1 MLLKYRSDYQ
11 KIAMGLLSL
20 MPSFKD
26 WDRLQR
32 ELAWYQGG
40 ADRTLY
46 LWKDEYDDFAGVVG
60 TQVQGD
66 YLIVRLI
73 TLMPDKD
80 VIENTWQL
88 LDQLATALPD
98 KRLMGTL
105 STAKT
110 IAKWEYHHGQSHS
123 NRATADSGQ

>member
-20 MPSFKD
+20 MPSLKD

-32 ELAWYQGG
+32 ELAWYQSSEE
-40 ADRTLY
+40 RTLY
-46 LWKDEYDDFAGVVG
+46 LWKDDHDDFAGVVG
-60 TQVQGD
+60 TQIQGD
-66 YLIVRLI
+66 YLIVQLL

-80 VIENTWQL
+80 LTENTWQL
-88 LDQLATALPD
+88 LDQLAKTLPT

-105 STAKT
+105 STAKI

-123 NRATADSGQ
+123 KRPAADSGQ

>member
-32 ELAWYQGG
+32 ELAWYQDGD
-40 ADRTLY
+40 DRTLY
-46 LWKDEYDDFAGVVG
+46 LWKDDHDDFAGAVG
-60 TQVQGD
+60 TQIQGD
-66 YLIVRLI
+66 YLIVRLV

-80 VIENTWQL
+80 LTENTWQL
-88 LDQLATALPD
+88 LDQLATTLPT

-105 STAKT
+105 STAKI

-123 NRATADSGQ
+123 KRAITDSGQ

>member
-20 MPSFKD
+20 LPSFKD

-40 ADRTLY
+40 EDRTLY
-46 LWKDEYDDFAGVVG
+46 LWKDEHDDFAGAVG
-60 TQVQGD
+60 TETQGD

-73 TLMPDKD
+73 TLMPDKQSPL
-80 VIENTWQL
+80 NNRRM
-88 LDQLATALPD
+88 LDQLATAASK

-105 STAKT
+105 NTAKT
-110 IAKWEYHHGQSHS
+110 IADWEYHHGQEQ
-123 NRATADSGQ
+123 NND

>member
-11 KIAMGLLSL
+11 KIAMGMLSL
-20 MPSFKD
+20 TPSFKD

-40 ADRTLY
+40 DDRTLY
-46 LWKDEYDDFAGVVG
+46 LWKDDRDDFAGAVG
-60 TQVQGD
+60 TQIQGD
-66 YLIVRLI
+66 YLIVRLV

-80 VIENTWQL
+80 LTENTWQL
-88 LDQLATALPD
+88 LDQLATLLPT

-105 STAKT
+105 STAKI

-123 NRATADSGQ
+123 KRPTTDSGQ

>member
-20 MPSFKD
+20 MPSLKD

-32 ELAWYQGG
+32 ELAWYQSSEE
-40 ADRTLY
+40 RTLY
-46 LWKDEYDDFAGVVG
+46 LWKDDHDDFAGVVG

-66 YLIVRLI
+66 YLIVQLL

-80 VIENTWQL
+80 LTENTWQL
-88 LDQLATALPD
+88 LDQLAKTLPT

-105 STAKT
+105 STAKI

-123 NRATADSGQ
+123 KRPAADSGQ

>member
-32 ELAWYQGG
+32 ELAWYQSS
-40 ADRTLY
+40 DERTLY
-46 LWKDEYDDFAGVVG
+46 LWKDDHDDFAGAVG

-66 YLIVRLI
+66 YLIVQLV

-80 VIENTWQL
+80 LTENTWQIGSTRQDFT
-88 LDQLATALPD
+88 DQ
-98 KRLMGTL
+98 
-105 STAKT
+105 
-110 IAKWEYHHGQSHS
+110 
-123 NRATADSGQ
+123 TADGDPLHS

>member
-20 MPSFKD
+20 LPTFKD

-32 ELAWYQGG
+32 ELTWYQS
-40 ADRTLY
+40 DDSRRLY
-46 LWKDEYDDFAGVVG
+46 LWKDDHDDFAGAVG
-60 TQVQGD
+60 TEIQGD
-66 YLIVRLI
+66 YLIVRLV
-73 TLMPDKD
+73 TLTPDQD
-80 VIENTWQL
+80 LTENTWQM

-105 STAKT
+105 TTAKI
-110 IAKWEYHHGQSHS
+110 IAKWEYQHGQSHTQRS
-123 NRATADSGQ
+123 TTDSGQ

>member
-32 ELAWYQGG
+32 ELAWYQSS
-40 ADRTLY
+40 DERTLY
-46 LWKDEYDDFAGVVG
+46 LWKDDHDDFAGAVG

-66 YLIVRLI
+66 YLIVQLV

-80 VIENTWQL
+80 LTENTWQL
-88 LDQLATALPD
+88 LDQLAKTLPT

-105 STAKT
+105 STAKI

-123 NRATADSGQ
+123 KRPATDSGQ